1 MNPLSLRKQTAQFL
15 FIFFAAS
22 LVGAARSHAGWDFF
36 GGEENDVKAWQK
48 LPPERRALI
57 SENFKK
63 FNDMSPEK
71 RKFVRERWQTFQRMP
86 RGRQEA
92 MVTANLKAHGFF
104 QRDRSDHSLHGP
116 PSRFEK
122 HSRPEHSSAGKPDKP
137 DHPGHPH

>member
-57 SENFKK
+57 SENFKR
-63 FNDMSPEK
+63 FNDLSPEK
-71 RKFVRERWQTFQRMP
+71 KRFVRERWQTFQRMP

-92 MVTANLKAHGFF
+92 IVAANLRA
-104 QRDRSDHSLHGP
+104 HGP

-122 HSRPEHSSAGKPDKP
+122 PSRPERSSLANQEKPN
-137 DHPGHPH
+137 HPGHHR